1 MQLAIIDWLI
11 IIAFFAVSIGIG
23 VWASRSAG
31 KSFKDYFLAGG
42 KMSWWLLGVSMVATT
57 FAADTPG
64 LVTQLVRQG
73 GVSGNWAWWAFLLTG
88 LLTVFVYGKTS
99 AILAMVAAT
108 FLVYSLLFGVGYFL
122 YSQMLYAG
130 ISAVIAVVSTLAI
143 AGIWPRL
150 KMGKST

>member
-88 LLTVFVYGKTS
+88 LLTVFVYAKPVEFWPWLPQRFWFTRCC
-99 AILAMVAAT
+99 LASVT
-108 FLVYSLLFGVGYFL
+108 FCTARCFTPASV
-122 YSQMLYAG
+122 Q
-130 ISAVIAVVSTLAI
+130 
-143 AGIWPRL
+143 
-150 KMGKST
+150 